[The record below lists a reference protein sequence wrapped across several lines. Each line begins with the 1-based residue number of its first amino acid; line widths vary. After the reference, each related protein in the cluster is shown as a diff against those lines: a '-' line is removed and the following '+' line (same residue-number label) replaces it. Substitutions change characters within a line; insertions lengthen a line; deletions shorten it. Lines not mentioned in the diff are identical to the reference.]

1 MLSKCNFSISGF
13 LLVLGLHESR
23 PNMENIFQLPV
34 SPDRAAVILS
44 SGRGDWADL
53 QTHPV
58 PALWCQMVQISRLI
72 LSIINSIFNL
82 FSVSEYSI
90 SKLTNGIRGRCGTKS
105 LDSERRDREEPF
117 ASQRGEREPEGEGD
131 TRDVTRGQTPGTGAL
146 VTSHQQWPVVSSSQ
160 RAQGSGQWTPVRH
173 MSCQG
178 PVLVNGDTSGVR
190 GALNGQGMVSTCHH
204 TPGIGQSALCTGQCA
219 APIGRKISQI
229 CGNSREIVTK
239 PRARPCLATLGG
251 RSGDGVSWFVLIW
264 GSSLIVLFLASQLHQ
279 YQIS

>member
-146 VTSHQQWPVVSSSQ
+146 VNTSGQLEPEGLRGVVS
-160 RAQGSGQWTPVRH
+160 GHQWGTCH
-173 MSCQG
+173 
-178 PVLVNGDTSGVR
+178 VR
-190 GALNGQGMVSTCHH
+190 GQCWSMGTRAGWGGHSMVRAWSAHVTTHRGLVSQPCALVSAPLPLDARFLKFAETREKLWQNLVPGLAWPHSAAEAGMEWADLFWYEDHH
-204 TPGIGQSALCTGQCA
+204 
-219 APIGRKISQI
+219 
-229 CGNSREIVTK
+229 
-239 PRARPCLATLGG
+239 
-251 RSGDGVSWFVLIW
+251 
-264 GSSLIVLFLASQLHQ
+264 
-279 YQIS
+279 

>member
-105 LDSERRDREEPF
+105 WDSERRDREEPF
-117 ASQRGEREPEGEGD
+117 ASQSGRGSRRERVTPETWPGGRLRAQEHWSP
-131 TRDVTRGQTPGTGAL
+131 VTSSYSDQWSARARGLRGVVSGHQWGTCHVRGQCWSMGTRAGWGGHSMVRAWSAHVTTHRGLVSQPCAL
-146 VTSHQQWPVVSSSQ
+146 VSAPLPLDARFLKFAETREKLWQNLVPGLAWPHS
-160 RAQGSGQWTPVRH
+160 A
-173 MSCQG
+173 
-178 PVLVNGDTSGVR
+178 
-190 GALNGQGMVSTCHH
+190 AEAGMEWADLFWYEDHH
-204 TPGIGQSALCTGQCA
+204 
-219 APIGRKISQI
+219 
-229 CGNSREIVTK
+229 
-239 PRARPCLATLGG
+239 
-251 RSGDGVSWFVLIW
+251 
-264 GSSLIVLFLASQLHQ
+264 
-279 YQIS
+279 

>member
-105 LDSERRDREEPF
+105 WDSERRDREEPF
-117 ASQRGEREPEGEGD
+117 ASQRGRGSRRERGTPETWPGGRLRAQEHWSP
-131 TRDVTRGQTPGTGAL
+131 VTSSYSDQWSARARGLRGVVSGHQWGTCHVRGQCWSMGT
-146 VTSHQQWPVVSSSQ
+146 
-160 RAQGSGQWTPVRH
+160 RAGWG
-173 MSCQG
+173 
-178 PVLVNGDTSGVR
+178 

-239 PRARPCLATLGG
+239 LVPGLAWPHSAAEAGMEWA
-251 RSGDGVSWFVLIW
+251 D
-264 GSSLIVLFLASQLHQ
+264 LFWYEDHH
-279 YQIS
+279 

>member
-1 MLSKCNFSISGF
+1 MLSKCNFSISDF

-90 SKLTNGIRGRCGTKS
+90 SQLTNGIRGRCGTKS
-105 LDSERRDREEPF
+105 WDSWDSERRERE
-117 ASQRGEREPEGEGD
+117 RGTICITKRGEPEGEGD
-131 TRDVTRGQTPGTGAL
+131 TRDVTWGQTPGTEQWSP
-146 VTSHQQWPVVSSSQ
+146 VTSGQLEPEGLRGVVS
-160 RAQGSGQWTPVRH
+160 GHQWGTCH
-173 MSCQG
+173 
-178 PVLVNGDTSGVR
+178 VR
-190 GALNGQGMVSTCHH
+190 GQCWSMGTRVGWGGHSMVSTCHQ

-219 APIGRKISQI
+219 APIGHKISQI
-229 CGNSREIVTK
+229 CGNSGQIVTK
-239 PRARPCLATLGG
+239 PHARPCLATLGG
-251 RSGDGVSWFVLIW
+251 RGGDELSWFVLIW

>member
-1 MLSKCNFSISGF
+1 MLSKCNFSISDF

-90 SKLTNGIRGRCGTKS
+90 SQLTNGIRGRCGTKS
-105 LDSERRDREEPF
+105 WDSWDSERRERDRE
-117 ASQRGEREPEGEGD
+117 RGTICITKRGEPEGEGD
-131 TRDVTRGQTPGTGAL
+131 TRDVTWGQTPGTGHRAV
-146 VTSHQQWPVVSSSQ
+146 VTSHQWSA
-160 RAQGSGQWTPVRH
+160 RARGAQGSGQWTPVRH
-173 MSCQG
+173 MSRQG

-190 GALNGQGMVSTCHH
+190 GALNGQHMSPDTGDWSVSPVHWSVRRSHWTQDFSNLRKLERNCDKTSCPALPGH
-204 TPGIGQSALCTGQCA
+204 TRRQRRG
-219 APIGRKISQI
+219 
-229 CGNSREIVTK
+229 
-239 PRARPCLATLGG
+239 
-251 RSGDGVSWFVLIW
+251 
-264 GSSLIVLFLASQLHQ
+264 
-279 YQIS
+279 